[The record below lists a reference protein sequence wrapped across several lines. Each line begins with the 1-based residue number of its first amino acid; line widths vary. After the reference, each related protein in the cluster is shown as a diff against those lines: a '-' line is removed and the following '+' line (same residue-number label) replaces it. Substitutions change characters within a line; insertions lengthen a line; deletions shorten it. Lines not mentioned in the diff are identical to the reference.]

1 MKTLAA
7 LLFFVSAAFSGT
19 VTISGDTKVLPYK
32 IVKLTAD
39 GADPKA
45 GIIWRISPSKDVS
58 KATSSQ
64 KSRLEF
70 VAPPGN
76 YTVDLLSVRLS
87 ATGETQ
93 IDEAQVTVTIGEPTP
108 PSPPVPPVPPP
119 SPAPIPLPG
128 FRALFIYES
137 AELGKM
143 SAQQQLV
150 LTSQTIRDY
159 LSSKCVAGPDGR
171 TKEWRFYDKD
181 TDLSA
186 DGKVWQDAM
195 KRPRTQVPWLI
206 VSNGK
211 EGYEGPLPENEAKTL
226 ELLKKYGG

>member
-1 MKTLAA
+1 MKAVVCMLVLAA
-7 LLFFVSAAFSGT
+7 SAFAQA
-19 VTISGDTKVLPYK
+19 TISGETKVVPYK

-39 GADPKA
+39 GVDPKA
-45 GIIWRISPSKDVS
+45 GIIWRVSPAKDVS

-70 VAPPGN
+70 VAPPGT
-76 YTVDLLSVRLS
+76 YTVDLLAVRLS

-93 IDEAQVTVTIGEPTP
+93 IDEAQTTVTIGEPAP
-108 PSPPVPPVPPP
+108 PVPPVPPVPPP

-128 FRALFIYES
+128 LRALFIYES
-137 AELGKM
+137 AELAKM
-143 SAQQQLV
+143 PASQQLV
-150 LTSQTIRDY
+150 LTSQLVRDY
-159 LSSKCVAGPDGR
+159 LNSKCAVGPDNR

-186 DGKVWQDAM
+186 DGKAWQDAM